1 MELAFLGLSVFLYNA
16 RNNISFSVSKIY
28 FIYLMAPIDFSKD
41 QNTRRG
47 DKLVYGN
54 EGYKVHECYSYLKL
68 KIKVYRL
75 AF

>member
-1 MELAFLGLSVFLYNA
+1 MFFTKLHPWNYNA

-28 FIYLMAPIDFSKD
+28 FIYLMAPIHFSKD

-68 KIKVYRL
+68 KIKVYTL

>member
-1 MELAFLGLSVFLYNA
+1 
-16 RNNISFSVSKIY
+16 
-28 FIYLMAPIDFSKD
+28 MAPIHFSKD

-68 KIKVYRL
+68 KIKVYTL

>member
-1 MELAFLGLSVFLYNA
+1 
-16 RNNISFSVSKIY
+16 
-28 FIYLMAPIDFSKD
+28 MAPIDFSKD

-68 KIKVYRL
+68 KIKVYTL